1 MYTRY
6 LGIDVGG
13 TKTLV
18 ASLDE
23 FGVILEQFRFPT
35 PQVYAEFLEEL
46 AVNVT
51 KLSTRDFRACGIGIP
66 AVIDRVNGIGVAFPH
81 LDWHNVA
88 VHVDVEKIVRC
99 PVALE
104 NDSKLAGLSE
114 SMLVKDKR
122 KVLYLTVSTGIGSAY
137 IVNQRIDPELANSE
151 AGHLYLEHEGK
162 YQRWEDFASGSA
174 IYKKYGVKVGEINDE
189 SILREIARNIAIGL
203 IDLIAVLNPDIVV
216 LGGSVGTHY
225 AKYGE
230 YLDEYLQRYDNPM
243 IQLPE
248 IQAAGRPEQAVIYG
262 CYDLVRQVYG

>member
-1 MYTRY
+1 MY

-13 TKTLV
+13 TKTLM

-35 PQVYAEFLEEL
+35 PQVYTEFLEEL
-46 AVNVT
+46 AANVA
-51 KLSTRDFRACGIGIP
+51 KLSTQDFRACGIGIP
-66 AVIDRVNGIGVAFPH
+66 AFIDRVNGIGIAFPH
-81 LDWHNVA
+81 LDWHDVP
-88 VHVDVEKIVRC
+88 VHTDVEKIVRC

-137 IVNQRIDPELANSE
+137 IVDQRINLELANNE
-151 AGHLYLEHEGK
+151 AGHMLLEHQGK
-162 YQRWEDFASGSA
+162 YQRWEDFAAGSA
-174 IYKKYGVKVGEINDE
+174 VFKKYGKPVSEIDDE
-189 SILREIARNIAIGL
+189 TVLREIARNIAIGL

-225 AKYGE
+225 AKYGK

-248 IQAAGRPEQAVIYG
+248 IQAAGRPEQAVVYG